1 MMYVAMASN
10 FYRSKDSPR
19 YILGHALELGFC
31 GTGLLAVLI
40 LRFGYRKV
48 NRKRDTMGST
58 QLTEAEL
65 SELGD
70 KAPTFRYVW

>member
-1 MMYVAMASN
+1 MASN

-31 GTGLLAVLI
+31 AAGLVAVLL
-40 LRFGYRKV
+40 LRNGYRRV
-48 NRKRDTMGST
+48 NRKRDALGPT
-58 QLTEAEL
+58 QLSEAEL

>member
-1 MMYVAMASN
+1 MLAMASN

-31 GTGLLAVLI
+31 TAGLVAVLL
-40 LRFGYRKV
+40 LRFGYRSI
-48 NRKRDTMGST
+48 NRRRDAMEPT
-58 QLTEAEL
+58 QLSEAEL

-70 KAPTFRYVW
+70 KGPTFRYVW